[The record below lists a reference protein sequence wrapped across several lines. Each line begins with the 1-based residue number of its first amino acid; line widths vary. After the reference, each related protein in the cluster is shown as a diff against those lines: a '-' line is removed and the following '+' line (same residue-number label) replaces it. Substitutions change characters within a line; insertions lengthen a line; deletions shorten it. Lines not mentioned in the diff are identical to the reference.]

1 MAYLIHSQT
10 ETGCYTPLCIEKAVC
25 GWGDKKKHL
34 HFWRFL
40 KKKKKCKERC

>member
-25 GWGDKKKHL
+25 SWGDKKT
-34 HFWRFL
+34 FTFL
-40 KKKKKCKERC
+40 EVFKKEKEM